1 MVSKR
6 IIYTSLLIIW
16 MVVIFMFSN
25 QNGKESKS
33 VSDKVTSNVIDAV
46 EVVTKDDVSDDKRNN
61 IIKDSRFVV
70 RKLAHFS
77 LYFILGILSYLTI
90 SSYNI
95 SNRVIVY
102 SLLLCFLYACSDE
115 IHQMFS
121 DGRTFRILD
130 IFIDTM
136 GESISNFI
144 CLYFINRRV

>member
-6 IIYTSLLIIW
+6 IIYTTLLIIW
-16 MVVIFMFSN
+16 MIVIFMFSN

-115 IHQMFS
+115 THQMFS

-136 GESISNFI
+136 GASISNFI
-144 CLYFINRRV
+144 CLYFVNRRV